1 MAIINGT
8 TEAELLDGT
17 IDDDVMRGL
26 EGNDTLTGL
35 DGNDDINGNQQEDLL
50 NGDSGDDTLHGGQDN
65 DTLLG
70 GDGNDQI
77 FGDLGDDALYG
88 DLGADI
94 LSGGSGNDLFAIGA
108 DTGAATLAEADTI
121 TDFKG
126 VSGTEAD
133 TIGLLGELTFDSLN
147 ITTNGTDTI
156 IKDILTGQFLAIIR
170 NFTGALTGA
179 DFSAAPNIELPE
191 PEEVSIDL
199 QILASDLSDPAI
211 VGSNLTYIVRVT
223 NNSSVNATNVSLDA
237 LLPLGLEFVSASTSD
252 GELFTPGGGALV
264 GEDRTVS
271 VSLFEM
277 ESFRSVVLTIDVIP
291 LAAQDDLIALTG
303 SDLLTFT
310 ASVSGSELDLFE
322 TNNSVFETT
331 RVNPDLSAPEVI
343 DTFT

>member
-1 MAIINGT
+1 MAIIDGT

-26 EGNDTLTGL
+26 EGSDTLSGF

-50 NGDSGDDTLHGGQDN
+50 SGDIGDDTLRGGQDN

-88 DLGADI
+88 DLGADV
-94 LSGGSGNDLFAIGA
+94 LTGGSGDDLFAIGA
-108 DTGAATLAEADTI
+108 DTGGATLAEADAI

-126 VSGTEAD
+126 ESGTEAD
-133 TIGLLGELTFDSLN
+133 TIGLLGELTFDNLN
-147 ITTNGTDTI
+147 ITTNGADTI
-156 IKDILTGQFLAIIR
+156 IQDILTGQFLAVIR
-170 NFTGALTGA
+170 NFTGALTSA
-179 DFSAAPNIELPE
+179 DFSAAPNVELPE

-199 QILASDLSDPAI
+199 QILASDLSDPVI
-211 VGSNLTYIVRVT
+211 VGSNLTYIVRAT
-223 NNSSVNATNVSLDA
+223 NNSNINATNVSIEA

-252 GELFTPGGGALV
+252 GELLTPESETLT

-271 VSLFEM
+271 VSLFEL

-291 LAAQDDLIALTG
+291 LAAEDDLVALIG
-303 SDLLTFT
+303 SDILTFT
-310 ASVSGSELDLFE
+310 TSVSGSESDPFE
-322 TNNSVFETT
+322 TNNSMVETT
-331 RVNPDLSAPEVI
+331 RVNSALEVVEPEFI
-343 DTFT
+343 

>member
-8 TEAELLDGT
+8 TESELLDGS
-17 IDDDVMRGL
+17 IDDDVIRGF
-26 EGNDTLTGL
+26 EGSDTVTGV

-50 NGDSGDDTLHGGQDN
+50 SGDNGEDTLHGGQDN
-65 DTLLG
+65 DTILG
-70 GDGNDQI
+70 GDGNDRV

-88 DLGADI
+88 DIGADV
-94 LSGGSGNDLFAIGA
+94 LTGGSGNDLFAIGA
-108 DTGAATLAEADTI
+108 DTGGATLADADAI

-126 VSGTEAD
+126 ESGTEAD

-147 ITTNGTDTI
+147 ITTNGSDTI
-156 IKDILTGQFLAIIR
+156 IQDILIGQFLAIIR
-170 NFTGALTGA
+170 NFTGTLTSA
-179 DFSAAPNIELPE
+179 DFSSAPNVELPE

-211 VGSNLTYIVRVT
+211 VGSNLTYIVRAT
-223 NNSSVNATNVSLDA
+223 NNSSINATNVSIDA
-237 LLPLGLEFVSASTSD
+237 LLPIGLEFVSASTSD
-252 GELFTPGGGALV
+252 GELFTPEGGVLV

-291 LAAQDDLIALTG
+291 LVAQDDLIALTG
-303 SDLLTFT
+303 SDILTFT
-310 ASVSGSELDLFE
+310 ASVSGSELDPFE

-331 RVNPDLSAPEVI
+331 RVNPDLSAI
-343 DTFT
+343 DTSI